1 VSGTLLLDT
10 GPLVAYLNRRDDY
23 HEWAASVLD
32 PVTQPLLTCEPV
44 LAEACHLLRRLPG
57 GAEAVLE
64 LLQRG
69 AMRVNFS
76 LAENA
81 RGLSALM
88 RKYRDVPMSLAD
100 ACLVRMAE
108 LAEDP
113 AVITVDAHFRIYR
126 IHGRRIIHTLLP
138 PGA

>member
-32 PVTQPLLTCEPV
+32 PITQPLLTCDPV

-57 GAEAVLE
+57 GPEAVLE
-64 LLQRG
+64 LLERG
-69 AMRVNFS
+69 ALRVNFPV
-76 LAENA
+76 AENA
-81 RGLSALM
+81 RALSALM
-88 RKYRDVPMSLAD
+88 RKYRDAPMSLAD

-108 LAEDP
+108 RAEDP
-113 AVITVDAHFRIYR
+113 AVITVDRHFRIYR
-126 IHGRRIIHTLLP
+126 IHGRRIVRTILP
-138 PGA
+138 PGV